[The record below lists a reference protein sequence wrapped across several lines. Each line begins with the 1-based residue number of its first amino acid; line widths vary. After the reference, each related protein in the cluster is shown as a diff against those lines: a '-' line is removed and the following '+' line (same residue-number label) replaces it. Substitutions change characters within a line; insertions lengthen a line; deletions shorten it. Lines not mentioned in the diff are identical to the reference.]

1 MWSRDQDGLDTV
13 LDVGI
18 SSDTPPQGQVSKKG
32 KKKRKKKDIGN
43 KRKIFFIL
51 RRNKAKRVT
60 MTKKRDQGKWFGKD
74 VGCHV
79 GCGNPYSCERAVV
92 KVLVDKVVADIYMFG
107 TRRNDVGIGNST
119 CTLVITIDWE

>member
-18 SSDTPPQGQVSKKG
+18 SSDTPPQGRVSKKG
-32 KKKRKKKDIGN
+32 KKKKGKKDIGN

-60 MTKKRDQGKWFGKD
+60 MTKKRDQGKGFGKD

-79 GCGNPYSCERAVV
+79 GCGNPYSCE
-92 KVLVDKVVADIYMFG
+92 
-107 TRRNDVGIGNST
+107 
-119 CTLVITIDWE
+119 